1 MRAIDGT
8 GNDAIRRSYERNASY
23 WTKIVREELDPFQKE
38 ITDPALLTAIGDPK
52 GLDFVDAGC
61 GEGFFAR
68 LLVERGARHVY
79 GVDIS
84 DALVAAAKTHPAA
97 DIKTSSFFQC
107 DVASLPLP
115 DDSVDI
121 VYANRLPHAL
131 TDPGRRFTEF
141 ARVLRPGGRLIYL
154 SLHPCFYVSRE
165 ERAAAS
171 AQSPAGITAAEYF
184 AGRTIVQNFNV
195 GGLISPGPSIQRFY
209 SLETHCQMITNAGF
223 VISNITEPRAPQT
236 GDHTKD
242 SRSAMPLTPL
252 FLLLSC
258 KYSPSG

>member
-1 MRAIDGT
+1 MRAVDT
-8 GNDAIRRSYERNASY
+8 GEDPIRRSYERNAEY
-23 WTKIVREELDPFQKE
+23 WIDIVREGRDPYQKE
-38 ITDPALLTAIGDPK
+38 ITDPALLAAIGDPT

-84 DALVAAAKTHPAA
+84 EALIAAAKTHPAT
-97 DIKTSSFFQC
+97 DSRTSTFSQG

-115 DDSVDI
+115 DDSVDV

-131 TDPGRRFTEF
+131 ADPGLRFTEF
-141 ARVLRPGGRLIYL
+141 ARVLKPRGRFIYL

-165 ERAAAS
+165 ERATS
-171 AQSPAGITAAEYF
+171 ARKPPGGIAAEDYF
-184 AGRTIVQNFNV
+184 AGRTIVQKFNV
-195 GGLISPGPSIQRFY
+195 GGLTSPAASVQRFY
-209 SLETHCQMITNAGF
+209 SLEAHCRLITGAGF
-223 VISNITEPRAPQT
+223 AIADIAEPRHQP
-236 GDHTKD
+236 GDDFRAKAESVTLP
-242 SRSAMPLTPL
+242 SPL

-258 KYSPSG
+258 TRTT